1 MPLRAISQAHTG
13 LAVAV
18 FFVLFAGEAIRN
30 LLGWN
35 IFGAITIGL
44 ALTYLVLLWRARR
57 RIAWRRLPLTLIGFV
72 ALAIASIAW
81 SANPGESALTAL
93 ALVLTTIGGLGIAL
107 LLPWR
112 DIVRALG
119 TTLRWI
125 LALSFAFEIFV
136 SGVIGHAVAPLALNY
151 GDPKISGIYLWSRDL
166 LFEGGPIQG
175 IVGNRNQLGFI
186 ALIALIIFCIQL
198 VDGTVWR
205 IWGIAWLAIAL
216 GTLALTRS
224 STVLL
229 ATLAVL
235 LVLAFALWARSIR
248 PSARRGLYGVATLV
262 VLGIVALGT
271 FGRGILSTALGKSED
286 LTGRV
291 TIWNAVTELAGQR
304 PTWGWGW
311 LSPWLPSTEPFGTLV
326 TIKGVHYLQAHN
338 TWLDVWVQLGVIGL
352 VILGFFVLSTTWRA
366 WFVAV
371 DRPRWDLTDQRPFTA
386 SSLLPLLIVTALLAQ
401 SLAESQLIVQSGWAL
416 VVICAVLLK
425 TPARVH
431 GAQP

>member
-1 MPLRAISQAHTG
+1 MPLRAMSQAHTG

-30 LLGWN
+30 LVGFE
-35 IFGAITIGL
+35 IFGAIAIGL
-44 ALTYLVLLWRARR
+44 GLTYVVLLWRARS
-57 RIAWRRLPLTLIGFV
+57 RISWRRLPLTLIGFV
-72 ALAIASIAW
+72 VLAIASIAW

-112 DIVRALG
+112 DVVRALG

-136 SGVIGHAVAPLALNY
+136 SGFIGRAIAPLAASY
-151 GDPKISGIYLWSRDL
+151 GDPKISAIYLWSRDL

-205 IWGIAWLAIAL
+205 IWGIAWLAVAL

-229 ATLAVL
+229 AAAAVL
-235 LVLAFALWARSIR
+235 LVLAFALWARSIS
-248 PSARRGLYGVATLV
+248 PGVRRGLYAVAALV
-262 VLGIVALGT
+262 GLGMVTFGI
-271 FGRGILSTALGKSED
+271 FGRGILSAILGKSED
-286 LTGRV
+286 FTGRL
-291 TIWNAVTELAGQR
+291 TIWNAVTNLAEQR
-304 PTWGWGW
+304 PAWGWGW
-311 LSPWLPSTEPFGTLV
+311 LSPWMPSTEPFGTLV

-338 TWLDVWVQLGVIGL
+338 AWLDIWVQLGVIGL
-352 VILGFFVLSTTWRA
+352 IVFGFFVLSTTWRA

-371 DRPRWDLTDQRPFTA
+371 DRPRWDFVDKRPFTA
-386 SSLLPLLIVTALLAQ
+386 NSLLPLLVLTALLAQ
-401 SLAESQLIVQSGWAL
+401 SLAESQLMVQSGWAL
-416 VVICAVLLK
+416 LVLCGVLMK

-431 GAQP
+431 GARP